1 MARGAMQREEKTTPM
16 ALADPGS
23 APGGSNK
30 RAAAVAAQIEADVVA
45 AGWPVGTVLG
55 NESRLAEQYGVSR
68 AVFREAARLVEH
80 HQVARMRRGRN
91 GGLVVV
97 EPDASAVVEAVSIY
111 LEHLG
116 VSTREL
122 FEARTVLELF
132 CVRLAADRL
141 DEEQL
146 LALRKEIAD
155 ESVNIGSFTGRQRHR
170 MHEVIADLTGNAAL
184 SLFVRT
190 TVTLS
195 YRFFRTVLEDRPRS
209 STAARETHRAHAAI
223 AKAIVAGD
231 GLGARH
237 RMLRH
242 LDALHQSVLR
252 LADDTQDGVAWLS
265 PAVDDDP
272 GSTRPA
278 DVLAARIRR
287 DIVRR
292 GWPVGENLGYEPDLL
307 RHYEVS
313 RATFREAVRV
323 LESQSVVRMRRGS
336 NGGMVVD
343 RPSVEAVVRVVS
355 LYLEYRGITA
365 AELDELREE
374 IEATTVRLAIERLTP
389 AGAARL
395 HAVIETER
403 TRPDADFSAVS
414 HDLHAVVA
422 DLSGNRTLSLL
433 LSILAELTFRQ
444 LRRARRQRVEPAG
457 SPDDVRRA
465 HQKIVQAI
473 VDGDAPLA
481 QRRMRVH
488 LHALA
493 GFAQ

>member
-1 MARGAMQREEKTTPM
+1 MREPAVE
-16 ALADPGS
+16 A
-23 APGGSNK
+23 APGGSGK
-30 RAAAVAAQIEADVVA
+30 RAEAVAARLEADVVA

-55 NESRLAEQYGVSR
+55 SELRLAEQYGVSR

-80 HQVARMRRGRN
+80 DQVARMRRGRN

-111 LEHLG
+111 LEYLR

-132 CVRLAADRL
+132 SVRLAADRL
-141 DEEQL
+141 DDEQL
-146 LALRKEIAD
+146 LALREEITEEAA
-155 ESVNIGSFTGRQRHR
+155 NIGSFTGRQRHR

-190 TVTLS
+190 VVTLS
-195 YRFFRTVLEDRPRS
+195 YRFFRTVLEDRQRS
-209 STAARETHRAHAAI
+209 STAARETHRAHAAVVR
-223 AKAIVAGD
+223 AIVAGD

-252 LADDTQDGVAWLS
+252 LADDADGGAAWLT
-265 PAVDDDP
+265 PATDDEA
-272 GSTRPA
+272 SAALRPA

-307 RHYEVS
+307 RHYDVS
-313 RATFREAVRV
+313 RAMFREAVRV

-343 RPSVEAVVRVVS
+343 RPSVEAVVRAVS

-374 IEATTVRLAIERLTP
+374 VEATTVRLAIERLTP

-395 HAVIETER
+395 NAAVAVER
-403 TRPDADFSAVS
+403 DQPDAGFNAVS
-414 HDLHAVVA
+414 HDLHTVIA
-422 DLSGNRTLSLL
+422 DLSGNRVLSLL
-433 LSILAELTFRQ
+433 LSILSELTIRR
-444 LRRARRQRVEPAG
+444 LRKARRQRGEPSG
-457 SPDDVRRA
+457 SPDDVRLA
-465 HQKIVQAI
+465 HRKIVQAI
-473 VDGDAPLA
+473 ADGDAPLA

>member
-1 MARGAMQREEKTTPM
+1 MQQREENATPI
-16 ALADPGS
+16 AAGG
-23 APGGSNK
+23 APGGSGK
-30 RAAAVAAQIEADVVA
+30 RAEAVAAQIEADVVA

-55 NESRLAEQYGVSR
+55 SELRLAEQYGVSR

-97 EPDASAVVEAVSIY
+97 EPDASAVVEAVSVY
-111 LEHLG
+111 LEYLG
-116 VSTREL
+116 VGTREL

-132 CVRLAADRL
+132 CVRLTADRL

-146 LALRKEIAD
+146 LELRREIAD
-155 ESVNIGSFTGRQRHR
+155 ESANIGAFTGRQRHR

-184 SLFVRT
+184 SLFVST

-223 AKAIVAGD
+223 VRAIVAGD

-252 LADDTQDGVAWLS
+252 LAGATGDGAVWLS
-265 PAVDDDP
+265 PAVDADATS
-272 GSTRPA
+272 GMRPA
-278 DVLAARIRR
+278 DILAARIRR

-313 RATFREAVRV
+313 RAMFREAVRV
-323 LESQSVVRMRRGS
+323 LESQAVVRMRRGS

-343 RPSVEAVVRVVS
+343 RPSVEAVVRAVS
-355 LYLEYRGITA
+355 RYLEYRGITA

-374 IEATTVRLAIERLTP
+374 IEATTVRLTIERLTP
-389 AGAARL
+389 DGVARL
-395 HAVIETER
+395 NAVIEVER
-403 TRPDADFSAVS
+403 DQPDAEFSAVS
-414 HDLHAVVA
+414 HDLHAVIA
-422 DLSGNRTLSLL
+422 ELSGNRMLSLL
-433 LSILAELTFRQ
+433 LSILAELTVRR
-444 LRRARRQRVEPAG
+444 LRRARRQRTTPAG
-457 SPDDVRRA
+457 SPDDTRLA
-465 HQKIVQAI
+465 HRKIVQAI

-481 QRRMRVH
+481 QRRIRVH

>member
-1 MARGAMQREEKTTPM
+1 MPM
-16 ALADPGS
+16 SPAPVDGPDGTS
-23 APGGSNK
+23 AVSGK
-30 RAAAVAAQIEADVVA
+30 RAEAVATQIEADVVA

-55 NESRLAEQYGVSR
+55 SELRLAEQYGVSR

-111 LEHLG
+111 LEYLQ
-116 VSTREL
+116 VSTRDL

-132 CVRLAADRL
+132 GVRLAADRL
-141 DEEQL
+141 DDEQL
-146 LALRKEIAD
+146 LALRD
-155 ESVNIGSFTGRQRHR
+155 EVAAEAANIGSYTGRQRHQ
-170 MHEVIADLTGNAAL
+170 MHEFVAELTGNAAL

-223 AKAIVAGD
+223 VKAIVAGD

-252 LADDTQDGVAWLS
+252 LADGTQDGVAWLS
-265 PAVDDDP
+265 PAVDDDA
-272 GSTRPA
+272 GNIRPA

-287 DIVRR
+287 DILRR

-313 RATFREAVRV
+313 RAMFREAVRV

-343 RPSVEAVVRVVS
+343 RPSVGAVVRAVS

-395 HAVIETER
+395 HAVIGVER
-403 TRPDADFSAVS
+403 DQPDATFSAVS
-414 HDLHAVVA
+414 HDLHTVIA

-444 LRRARRQRVEPAG
+444 LRRARQRRADPAD

-465 HQKIVQAI
+465 HHKIVEAI
-473 VDGDAPLA
+473 VEGDAPLA
-481 QRRMRVH
+481 QRRIRVH

>member
-1 MARGAMQREEKTTPM
+1 MQQREGKATPV
-16 ALADPGS
+16 AAAESAGGKSGS
-23 APGGSNK
+23 GK
-30 RAAAVAAQIEADVVA
+30 RAEAVAAQIEADVVA
-45 AGWPVGTVLG
+45 AGWPVGTILG
-55 NESRLAEQYGVSR
+55 SELRLAEQYGVSR

-97 EPDASAVVEAVSIY
+97 EPDESAVVEAVSIY
-111 LEHLG
+111 LEHLR

-132 CVRLAADRL
+132 GVRLAADRL
-141 DEEQL
+141 DDEQL
-146 LALRKEIAD
+146 LGLRDEIAD
-155 ESVNIGSFTGRQRHR
+155 EAANIGSYTGRGRHR
-170 MHEVIADLTGNAAL
+170 MHEVIADLAGNSAL

-190 TVTLS
+190 AVTLS

-209 STAARETHRAHAAI
+209 ATAARETHRAHAAI
-223 AKAIVAGD
+223 VKAIAAGD

-252 LADDTQDGVAWLS
+252 LADDTDHGPVWLS
-265 PAVDDDP
+265 PVVDDEAVDR
-272 GSTRPA
+272 TRPA

-287 DIVRR
+287 NIVRR

-307 RHYEVS
+307 ARYDVS
-313 RATFREAVRV
+313 RAMFREAVRV
-323 LESQSVVRMRRGS
+323 LENQSVVRMRRGS

-343 RPSVEAVVRVVS
+343 RPSVEAVVRAVS

-389 AGAARL
+389 DGAARL
-395 HAVIETER
+395 RAVIDVER
-403 TRPDADFSAVS
+403 DHPDAEFSAVS
-414 HDLHAVVA
+414 HDLHAVIA
-422 DLSGNRTLSLL
+422 ELSGNRTLSLL

-444 LRRARRQRVEPAG
+444 LRKARHDRTEPAG
-457 SPDDVRRA
+457 SPDDVRLA
-465 HQKIVQAI
+465 HRKIVQAI
-473 VDGDAPLA
+473 LDGDAPLA
-481 QRRMRVH
+481 QRRIRVH

-493 GFAQ
+493 GFAR